1 MNDNNLL
8 ASGSIGRLLIKFSVP
23 SIISLVLNAV
33 YNMVDQIF
41 IGQGVGYLGNGAT
54 NVIFPMMQLAI
65 AFALL
70 FGDGTANYMNIKMGL
85 GDVKCAGYGM
95 ASGLVG
101 AIGAGLIITLLYNIL
116 LEPLCWFFGA
126 TDLTIWYSLEYGRIV
141 SLGMVFSVFSGA
153 TMSII
158 RADGSPFYAM
168 MGMVAGCVI
177 NLIGDPLAIF
187 VLDMGVAGAA
197 WATVAGMAVNSV
209 INIYYLACKTR
220 SVHLEKKYFLN
231 CCSYISQIIKSGL
244 SSFFTQV
251 AIVIVVA
258 VQNNVLV
265 YYGAKSSYGAEI
277 PMTSLGV
284 TMKVFT
290 LIQCAVTGLV
300 TGAQPIFSFN
310 YGCGLYDR
318 VKKTFYYVLAVTI
331 VITGLATVVFQFAP
345 MAVVSIFGSSD
356 PLYNRFS
363 VLCLRIFLMF
373 LVLDGVQMAAS
384 YFLQSVA
391 RPVKASVLVLLRQI
405 VIQIPLVLFLPK
417 FFGVEGVLYSG
428 PSSAFF
434 VGILSILFL
443 LSERKTL
450 AGQKKCKA

>member
-23 SIISLVLNAV
+23 SIISLVLNAI

-85 GDVKCAGYGM
+85 GDVKSAGYGM
-95 ASGLVG
+95 ASGLAG
-101 AIGAGLIITLLYNIL
+101 AIGSGLIITFLYNIL

-126 TDLTIWYSLEYGRIV
+126 TDLTIGYSLEYGRIV
-141 SLGMVFSVFSGA
+141 SLGMIFSVFCGA

-209 INIYYLACKTR
+209 INVYYLVRKTR
-220 SVHLEKKYFLN
+220 SVHLEKKLFTS
-231 CCSYISQIIKSGL
+231 CFSYIFQIAKSGL

-265 YYGAKSSYGAEI
+265 YYGAKSIYGAEI
-277 PMTSLGV
+277 PMTALGV

-300 TGAQPIFSFN
+300 TGAQPIFGFN
-310 YGCGLYDR
+310 YGSGRYDR
-318 VKKTFYYVLAVTI
+318 VKKTFCYVLFLTLA
-331 VITGLATVVFQFAP
+331 ITGLATIVFQLAP

-373 LVLDGVQMAAS
+373 LVFDGVQMAAS
-384 YFLQSVA
+384 YFLQSVGK
-391 RPVKASVLVLLRQI
+391 PLKASVLVVLRQI
-405 VIQIPLVLFLPK
+405 VIQIPLTLILPK

-428 PSSAFF
+428 PSSAFL
-434 VGILSILFL
+434 VGILSIIFL
-443 LSERKTL
+443 LGERKTF